1 MLCLWLA
8 VILCRVRN
16 VRLVHHRCDVA
27 RQVSLLLCRDAF
39 IFRTCLGHNCSVK
52 EKLEFERDED
62 IVENEKIFVIWVI

>member
-1 MLCLWLA
+1 M
-8 VILCRVRN
+8 
-16 VRLVHHRCDVA
+16 A